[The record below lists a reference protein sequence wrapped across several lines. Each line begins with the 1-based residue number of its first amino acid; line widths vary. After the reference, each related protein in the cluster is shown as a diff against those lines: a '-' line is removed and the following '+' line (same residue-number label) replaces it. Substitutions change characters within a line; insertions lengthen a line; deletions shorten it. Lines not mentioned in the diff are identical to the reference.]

1 MIHKSESYRTTG
13 LQGLVFLP
21 GSTNSS
27 LAIRIN
33 PQDHIN
39 RLLKINSLSNARG
52 SLVIIA
58 HFRGLRFLAFSR
70 RTLAAASD
78 AFAAISLCF
87 LGLRRFALAWPPL
100 RPISDR
106 DWETWSGSIRRTA
119 CAIHLIRAV
128 ESLCP
133 QCRFSHSSQLLDG
146 CLCSLRSRGQHPF
159 RKTLLLPCWL
169 PSSP

>member
-1 MIHKSESYRTTG
+1 M
-13 LQGLVFLP
+13 
-21 GSTNSS
+21 
-27 LAIRIN
+27 
-33 PQDHIN
+33 
-39 RLLKINSLSNARG
+39 
-52 SLVIIA
+52 VIIA

-106 DWETWSGSIRRTA
+106 YWETWSGSIRRTA

-133 QCRFSHSSQLLDG
+133 QCGFSHSSQLLDG
-146 CLCSLRSRGQHPF
+146 CLCSLRSRGQLPF

-169 PSSP
+169 PSSPSTWLSNPSENCGNVGRKTVKETSQGQPSAALVAPV